1 MAEIRMIDMNT
12 WPRAEHY
19 LRFTEDSPCA
29 ASLADEIDVTEL
41 YYACRA
47 SGSSFY
53 LSVLWLVSAVV
64 NAHEEF
70 RMTAVDSP
78 DVPRP
83 MPGVW
88 DVVHPAHNVFH
99 EDTETYTSTFTLFS
113 PDPVEFAERAA
124 EDIERAKRLK
134 TAAVPTPPNVFE
146 ASCVPWRH
154 FTWAGA
160 SSDGVSLAPLIVWG
174 RVRESGGRVFMPVS
188 VSVSHAAADGFH
200 LARFLNETEAAGKVL
215 SGKKGGGIL

>member
-1 MAEIRMIDMNT
+1 MAEIRMLDMKT

-19 LRFTEDSPCA
+19 LRFTEEAPCA
-29 ASLADEIDVTEL
+29 VNLTDEIDVTDL
-41 YYACRA
+41 RLACRA

-53 LSVLWLVSAVV
+53 LAVLWLVSAAV

-70 RMTAVDSP
+70 RLTAVDSP

-113 PDPVEFAERAA
+113 PDPDEFASRA
-124 EDIERAKRLK
+124 
-134 TAAVPTPPNVFE
+134 
-146 ASCVPWRH
+146 
-154 FTWAGA
+154 
-160 SSDGVSLAPLIVWG
+160 
-174 RVRESGGRVFMPVS
+174 
-188 VSVSHAAADGFH
+188 
-200 LARFLNETEAAGKVL
+200 
-215 SGKKGGGIL
+215 

>member
-1 MAEIRMIDMNT
+1 MAEIRMIDMKT

-19 LRFTEDSPCA
+19 LRFTEEAPCA

-41 YYACRA
+41 YCSCRA

-53 LSVLWLVSAVV
+53 LSVLWLVSAAV

-113 PDPVEFAERAA
+113 PDPDEFAARAA

-134 TAAVPTPPNVFE
+134 TASVPTPPNVFE

-174 RVRESGGRVFMPVS
+174 RIRESRGRVSMPVS
-188 VSVSHAAADGFH
+188 ISVSHAAADGFH

-215 SGKKGGGIL
+215 AGKKGGGML